1 MKRFSRL
8 LPVLAIVFT
17 GPRAQAQVPVTP
29 AFASALQHKLDSCV
43 NAFNVPGISA
53 TILLPGDRYWNGA
66 AGVADI
72 YSLWPMDTAYLFQQ
86 ASVTKM
92 FVATLT
98 LQLVEEGLIALDDS
112 VGAYLP
118 PIVNVPSGT
127 LIRHLLNH
135 RSGLG
140 DFVNTAGF
148 ASSWFNDP
156 GYIWDPQDVIESFGV
171 SPVATPNASFYYSNV
186 NYLLLGMVAE
196 AVTGNAL
203 ADELQARLFAPMGL
217 DQTFFPPVLPVDG
230 AVVPGWSSFTTLG
243 EYTDDFTP
251 ALNSCYSSMVYGSGA
266 LVSRPW
272 DVARFTRRLFNEGI
286 VSGTSLDL
294 MRTCSNVNL
303 GNGCN
308 GYGYGAMRYVFA
320 GKTYFG
326 HAGDINGFTQLTI
339 HHAADSVTLT
349 ISINRNF
356 APRGPIAAALLNVV
370 HEQLSVGLVE
380 LPASDPGFELFPV
393 PADDHVRIRTGLDV
407 TQVDVVDAA
416 GRVVLTERS
425 ATQGAHHLDLSG
437 LRAGLYHVRLL
448 TDQGIR
454 TRKLIVQ

>member
-1 MKRFSRL
+1 MKKL
-8 LPVLAIVFT
+8 LRSLPLLAVPFI
-17 GPRAQAQVPVTP
+17 GLRAKAQVPVEP
-29 AFASALQHKLDSCV
+29 AFAAALQQKLDSCV
-43 NAFNVPGISA
+43 NAFDVPGISA
-53 TILLPGDRYWNGA
+53 TILLPGGRFWNGA

-92 FVATLT
+92 FVAALT
-98 LQLVEEGLIALDDS
+98 MQLVEEGAIALDDS

-118 PIVNVPSGT
+118 AITNVPSGT
-127 LIRHLLNH
+127 LVRHLLNH

-140 DFVNTAGF
+140 DFINTPGF
-148 ASSWFNDP
+148 ANSWFNTP
-156 GYIWDPQDVIESFGV
+156 GYVWDPQDVIESFGV
-171 SPVATPNASFYYSNV
+171 PPVAAPNSSFYYSNV
-186 NYLLLGMVAE
+186 NYLLLGLVIE
-196 AVTGNAL
+196 AVTGNPL
-203 ADELQARLFAPMGL
+203 ADELQARFFAPMGL

-230 AVVPGWSSFTTLG
+230 SVVPGWSSFTTLG
-243 EYTDDFTP
+243 QYTDDFTP
-251 ALNSCYSSMVYGSGA
+251 ALNTCYSSMVYGSGA

-272 DVARFTRRLFNEGI
+272 DVARFTRRLFNEEV
-286 VSGTSLDL
+286 VSGTSLGL

-308 GYGYGAMRYVFA
+308 GYGHGAMRYAFA

-339 HHAADSVTLT
+339 HHATDSVTLT

-370 HEQLSVGLVE
+370 HQQLSVGIAGL
-380 LPASDPGFELFPV
+380 SDAEPGFDLFPV
-393 PADDHVRIRTGLDV
+393 PANDHVQVRTGMGVMRIDL
-407 TQVDVVDAA
+407 VDAA
-416 GRVVLTERS
+416 GRVVQSERPVR
-425 ATQGAHHLDLSG
+425 QELHRMDLSA
-437 LRAGLYHVRLL
+437 LHAGIYHVRLI
-448 TDQGIR
+448 TEQGLR